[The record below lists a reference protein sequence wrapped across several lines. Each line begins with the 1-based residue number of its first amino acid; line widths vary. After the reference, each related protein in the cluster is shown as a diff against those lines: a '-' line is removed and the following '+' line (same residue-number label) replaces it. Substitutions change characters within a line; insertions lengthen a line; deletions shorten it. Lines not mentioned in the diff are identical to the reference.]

1 MKNNIKFDN
10 SKILYIFS
18 NVNNKYVVELTYDF
32 INQYQLQNT
41 SIKITS
47 KSNNA
52 ISSIDVR
59 KLNIYSLN
67 KKAQKQISNLA
78 DVDNDYFIKKTENK
92 DFNKINVTKFVKN
105 INKRNTSNRKELM
118 CQYAYVYDFFIK
130 SNHNNYSLFLA
141 KKLNYSENYIKNLTK
156 ELFEKKYLLKNT
168 TGVPGGVFSK
178 KTLKYFNS
186 L

>member
-1 MKNNIKFDN
+1 MKNNVKFNN
-10 SKILYIFS
+10 SNIIYTLS
-18 NVNNKYVVELTYDF
+18 NVNGKYSVELTYDF

-41 SIKITS
+41 SIKISS

-52 ISSIDVR
+52 ISSIDIR

-78 DVDNDYFIKKTENK
+78 DIDNDYFIKKTGNK

-105 INKRNTSNRKELM
+105 ISTRNTSSRNELM
-118 CQYAYVYDFFIK
+118 CQYAYVYDFYIK

-156 ELFEKKYLLKNT
+156 ELFEKKYMLKNT

>member
-1 MKNNIKFDN
+1 MKNNIKFHN
-10 SKILYIFS
+10 TKILYTFAS
-18 NVNNKYVVELTYDF
+18 VNGKYIVELAYDF
-32 INQYQLQNT
+32 INEYQLQNT
-41 SIKITS
+41 SIEIS
-47 KSNNA
+47 SSSNNA
-52 ISSIDVR
+52 ISSIDIR

-78 DVDNDYFIKKTENK
+78 DVDSNYFISNTGNK
-92 DFNKINVTKFVKN
+92 NFNKINVNRFVKN
-105 INKRNTSNRKELM
+105 INTRNTSHRNELM
-118 CQYAYVYDFFIK
+118 CQYAYVYDFYIK

>member
-1 MKNNIKFDN
+1 MNNNIKFNN
-10 SKILYIFS
+10 SKILYTFS
-18 NVNNKYVVELTYDF
+18 SVNSKYIVELTYDF
-32 INQYQLQNT
+32 INKYQLQNT
-41 SIKITS
+41 SIKISS

-105 INKRNTSNRKELM
+105 INKRNTSNRNELM

-141 KKLNYSENYIKNLTK
+141 KKLNYSENYIKNLSK

>member
-1 MKNNIKFDN
+1 M
-10 SKILYIFS
+10 
-18 NVNNKYVVELTYDF
+18 
-32 INQYQLQNT
+32 
-41 SIKITS
+41 
-47 KSNNA
+47 
-52 ISSIDVR
+52 
-59 KLNIYSLN
+59 N

-78 DVDNDYFIKKTENK
+78 DVDNNYFIKKTGNK
-92 DFNKINVTKFVKN
+92 DFNKINVSKFIKN
-105 INKRNTSNRKELM
+105 INTRKASNRNEFM
-118 CQYAYVYDFFIK
+118 CEYAYVYDFYIK

-168 TGVPGGVFSK
+168 TGVPGGLFSK

>member
-1 MKNNIKFDN
+1 MKNNIKLNN
-10 SKILYIFS
+10 SNILYTFS
-18 NVNNKYVVELTYDF
+18 NVNGKYIVELTYNF

-41 SIKITS
+41 SIKISS
-47 KSNNA
+47 KSKNA

-67 KKAQKQISNLA
+67 KNAQKQIFNLA
-78 DVDNDYFIKKTENK
+78 DVDNDYFIKKTGNK
-92 DFNKINVTKFVKN
+92 NFNKINISKFVKN
-105 INKRNTSNRKELM
+105 IHTRKTSNRNELM
-118 CQYAYVYDFFIK
+118 CQYAYVYDFYIK

-168 TGVPGGVFSK
+168 TGVPGGLFSK

>member
-1 MKNNIKFDN
+1 MKNNIKFNN
-10 SKILYIFS
+10 SKILYTFS
-18 NVNNKYVVELTYDF
+18 SVNSKYIVELTYDF

-41 SIKITS
+41 SIKISS

-52 ISSIDVR
+52 ISSIDLR

-67 KKAQKQISNLA
+67 KKAEKQISNLA
-78 DVDNDYFIKKTENK
+78 DVDNDYFVKKTGNK
-92 DFNKINVTKFVKN
+92 VFNKINVSNFVKN
-105 INKRNTSNRKELM
+105 INTRNTSNRNELM
-118 CQYAYVYDFFIK
+118 CQYAYVYDFYIK

-156 ELFEKKYLLKNT
+156 ELFVKKYLLKNT

>member
-1 MKNNIKFDN
+1 MKNNVKFNN
-10 SKILYIFS
+10 SNIIYTLS
-18 NVNNKYVVELTYDF
+18 NVNGKYSVELTYDF

-41 SIKITS
+41 SIKISS

-52 ISSIDVR
+52 ISSIDIR

-78 DVDNDYFIKKTENK
+78 DIDNDYFIKKTGNK
-92 DFNKINVTKFVKN
+92 DFNKINVTKFIKN
-105 INKRNTSNRKELM
+105 ISTRNTSSRNELM
-118 CQYAYVYDFFIK
+118 CQYAYVYDFYIK

-156 ELFEKKYLLKNT
+156 ELFEKKYMLKNT

>member
-1 MKNNIKFDN
+1 MKNNIKFNN
-10 SKILYIFS
+10 SKILYTFS
-18 NVNNKYVVELTYDF
+18 SVNGKYIVELTYEF

-41 SIKITS
+41 SIKILS
-47 KSNNA
+47 KSNTA
-52 ISSIDVR
+52 ISSIDIR

-78 DVDNDYFIKKTENK
+78 DVDNNYFTKKTGNK
-92 DFNKINVTKFVKN
+92 DFNKINVSKFIKN
-105 INKRNTSNRKELM
+105 INTRKASNRNEFM
-118 CQYAYVYDFFIK
+118 CEYAYVYDFYIK

-168 TGVPGGVFSK
+168 TGVPGGLFSK
-178 KTLKYFNS
+178 KTIKYFNS

>member
-1 MKNNIKFDN
+1 MNNNIKFNN
-10 SKILYIFS
+10 SNILYTFS
-18 NVNNKYVVELTYDF
+18 RVNGKYNVELTYNF

-41 SIKITS
+41 SIKISS

-78 DVDNDYFIKKTENK
+78 DLDNDYFIQKTGNKK
-92 DFNKINVTKFVKN
+92 FNKINIVKFVKN
-105 INKRNTSNRKELM
+105 IRTRNTSNRNELM
-118 CQYAYVYDFFIK
+118 FQYAYVYDFFIK
-130 SNHNNYSLFLA
+130 SNHNNYALFLA

-168 TGVPGGVFSK
+168 TGVPGGVFSTK
-178 KTLKYFNS
+178 SLNYFNS

>member
-1 MKNNIKFDN
+1 MKNNIKLNN
-10 SKILYIFS
+10 SEILYTFS
-18 NVNNKYVVELTYDF
+18 SVNGKYIVELTYEF

-41 SIKITS
+41 SIKISS

-52 ISSIDVR
+52 ISSIDIR

-78 DVDNDYFIKKTENK
+78 DVDNNYFIKKTGNK
-92 DFNKINVTKFVKN
+92 NFNKINVSKFIKN
-105 INKRNTSNRKELM
+105 IYSRTTSNRNEFM
-118 CQYAYVYDFFIK
+118 CEYAYVYDFYIN

>member
-1 MKNNIKFDN
+1 MKNNIKFNN
-10 SKILYIFS
+10 SEILYTFS
-18 NVNNKYVVELTYDF
+18 SVNGKYIVDLTYEF

-41 SIKITS
+41 SINISS
-47 KSNNA
+47 KTNNA
-52 ISSIDVR
+52 ISSIDIR
-59 KLNIYSLN
+59 KLNLYSLD
-67 KKAQKQISNLA
+67 KTAQKQISNLA
-78 DVDNDYFIKKTENK
+78 DVDNNYFIKKTGNK
-92 DFNKINVTKFVKN
+92 DFNKINVSKFIKN
-105 INKRNTSNRKELM
+105 INTRKASNRNEFM
-118 CQYAYVYDFFIK
+118 CEYAYVYDFYIK

>member
-1 MKNNIKFDN
+1 MNNNIKFKN
-10 SKILYIFS
+10 SKIIYIFS
-18 NVNNKYVVELTYDF
+18 SVNSKYIVELTYDF

-41 SIKITS
+41 SIKISS

-78 DVDNDYFIKKTENK
+78 SVDNDYFFKNTENK
-92 DFNKINVTKFVKN
+92 DFNKINVTNFVKN
-105 INKRNTSNRKELM
+105 INKRNTSNRNELM
-118 CQYAYVYDFFIK
+118 CQYAYVYDFYIK

>member
-1 MKNNIKFDN
+1 MKNNIKFN
-10 SKILYIFS
+10 NQEILYTFFS
-18 NVNNKYVVELTYDF
+18 VNGKYIAELTYEF
-32 INQYQLQNT
+32 INPYQLQNT
-41 SIKITS
+41 SIKISS

-52 ISSIDVR
+52 ISSIDIR

-78 DVDNDYFIKKTENK
+78 DVDNNYFIKKTGNK
-92 DFNKINVTKFVKN
+92 DFNKIDVSKFIKN
-105 INKRNTSNRKELM
+105 INTRKASNRNEFM
-118 CQYAYVYDFFIK
+118 CEYAYVYDFYIK

-168 TGVPGGVFSK
+168 TGVPGGLFSK
-178 KTLKYFNS
+178 KTIKYFNS

>member
-1 MKNNIKFDN
+1 MKNNVKFNN
-10 SKILYIFS
+10 SNILFTLS
-18 NVNNKYVVELTYDF
+18 NVNGKYSVELTYDF

-41 SIKITS
+41 SIKISS

-52 ISSIDVR
+52 ISSIDIR

-78 DVDNDYFIKKTENK
+78 DIDNNYFIKNTGNK

-105 INKRNTSNRKELM
+105 INTRNTSSRNELM
-118 CQYAYVYDFFIK
+118 CQYAYVYDFYIK

-141 KKLNYSENYIKNLTK
+141 KKINYSENYIKNLTK

>member
-1 MKNNIKFDN
+1 MRDNIKFN
-10 SKILYIFS
+10 HQEILYTFS
-18 NVNNKYVVELTYDF
+18 SVNGKYIAELTYEF

-41 SIKITS
+41 SIKISS

-52 ISSIDVR
+52 ISSIDIR

-78 DVDNDYFIKKTENK
+78 DVDNNYFIKKTGNK
-92 DFNKINVTKFVKN
+92 DFNKINVSKFIKN
-105 INKRNTSNRKELM
+105 INTRKASNRNEFM
-118 CQYAYVYDFFIK
+118 CEYAYVYDFYIK

>member
-1 MKNNIKFDN
+1 MKNNIKFNDSN
-10 SKILYIFS
+10 ILYILS
-18 NVNNKYVVELTYDF
+18 NVNGKYSVELTYDF

-41 SIKITS
+41 SIKISS

-52 ISSIDVR
+52 ISSIDIR

-78 DVDNDYFIKKTENK
+78 DVDNDYFIKKTGNK
-92 DFNKINVTKFVKN
+92 EFNKFNVTKFVKN
-105 INKRNTSNRKELM
+105 INTRNISSRNELM
-118 CQYAYVYDFFIK
+118 CQYAYVYDFYIK

>member
-1 MKNNIKFDN
+1 MKNNLTFNN
-10 SKILYIFS
+10 SEIFYTFSSVNGKYI
-18 NVNNKYVVELTYDF
+18 VELTYEF

-41 SIKITS
+41 SIKISS

-52 ISSIDVR
+52 ISSIDIR

-67 KKAQKQISNLA
+67 KKAQKQISNYA
-78 DVDNDYFIKKTENK
+78 DVDKDYFINKTGNK
-92 DFNKINVTKFVKN
+92 NFNKINVSKFIKN
-105 INKRNTSNRKELM
+105 INTRNTSNRNEFM
-118 CQYAYVYDFFIK
+118 CEYAYVYDFYIK

-168 TGVPGGVFSK
+168 SGVPGGVFSK
-178 KTLKYFNS
+178 KTIKYFNS

>member
-1 MKNNIKFDN
+1 MNNNIKFNN
-10 SKILYIFS
+10 SKIIYTFSSVNSKYI
-18 NVNNKYVVELTYDF
+18 VELTYDF

-41 SIKITS
+41 SIKISS
-47 KSNNA
+47 KSNSA

-105 INKRNTSNRKELM
+105 INKRNTSNREELM

-141 KKLNYSENYIKNLTK
+141 KKLNYSENYVKNLTK

>member
-1 MKNNIKFDN
+1 MKNNIKFNN
-10 SKILYIFS
+10 SNILYTFS
-18 NVNNKYVVELTYDF
+18 SVNGKYSVELTYDF

-41 SIKITS
+41 SIKISS
-47 KSNNA
+47 KSNSA
-52 ISSIDVR
+52 ISSIDIR

-78 DVDNDYFIKKTENK
+78 DVDNNYFIKKTGNK
-92 DFNKINVTKFVKN
+92 NFSKINVSKFVKN
-105 INKRNTSNRKELM
+105 IKTRSTTNRNEFM
-118 CQYAYVYDFFIK
+118 CQYAYVYDFYIK

-168 TGVPGGVFSK
+168 KGVPGGVFSK

>member
-1 MKNNIKFDN
+1 MRDNIKFN
-10 SKILYIFS
+10 HQEILYTFS
-18 NVNNKYVVELTYDF
+18 SVNGKYIAELTYES

-41 SIKITS
+41 SIKISS

-52 ISSIDVR
+52 ISSIDIR

-78 DVDNDYFIKKTENK
+78 DVDNNYFIKKTGNK
-92 DFNKINVTKFVKN
+92 DFNKINVSKFIKN
-105 INKRNTSNRKELM
+105 INTRKASNRNEFM
-118 CQYAYVYDFFIK
+118 CEYAYVYDFYIK

>member
-1 MKNNIKFDN
+1 MKNNIKFNN
-10 SKILYIFS
+10 SNILYTLS
-18 NVNNKYVVELTYDF
+18 NVNGKYSVELTYDF

-52 ISSIDVR
+52 ISSIDIR

-67 KKAQKQISNLA
+67 KKAQKQISNLG
-78 DVDNDYFIKKTENK
+78 DVDNDYFIKKTGNK

-105 INKRNTSNRKELM
+105 ISTRNTSSRNELM
-118 CQYAYVYDFFIK
+118 FQYAYVYDFYIK

-178 KTLKYFNS
+178 KTLNYFNS

>member
-1 MKNNIKFDN
+1 MKNNIKFND
-10 SKILYIFS
+10 SKILYTFS
-18 NVNNKYVVELTYDF
+18 SVNSKYIVELTYDF

-67 KKAQKQISNLA
+67 KKAQKQISNFA

-105 INKRNTSNRKELM
+105 INKRNISNRNELM

-168 TGVPGGVFSK
+168 TGVPGGVFSR

>member
-1 MKNNIKFDN
+1 MKNNIKFNN
-10 SKILYIFS
+10 SNILYIFS
-18 NVNNKYVVELTYDF
+18 SVNGKYIVELTYNF

-41 SIKITS
+41 SIKISS

-59 KLNIYSLN
+59 KLNIYSLS

-78 DVDNDYFIKKTENK
+78 DVDNNYFIEKTGNK
-92 DFNKINVTKFVKN
+92 NFNRININKFVKN
-105 INKRNTSNRKELM
+105 INSRNTSNRDELM
-118 CQYAYVYDFFIK
+118 YQYAYVYDFYIK

-156 ELFEKKYLLKNT
+156 ELFVKKYLLKNT

-178 KTLKYFNS
+178 KTVKYFNS

>member
-1 MKNNIKFDN
+1 MKNNLKFNN
-10 SKILYIFS
+10 SEIFYTFSSVNGKYI
-18 NVNNKYVVELTYDF
+18 VELTYEF

-41 SIKITS
+41 SIKISS

-52 ISSIDVR
+52 ISSIDIR

-67 KKAQKQISNLA
+67 KKAQKQISNYA
-78 DVDNDYFIKKTENK
+78 DVDKDYFINKTGNK
-92 DFNKINVTKFVKN
+92 NFNKINVSKFIKN
-105 INKRNTSNRKELM
+105 INTRNTSNRNEFM
-118 CQYAYVYDFFIK
+118 CEYAYVYDFYIK

-168 TGVPGGVFSK
+168 SGVPGGVFSK
-178 KTLKYFNS
+178 KTIKYFNS

>member
-1 MKNNIKFDN
+1 MKNNIKFNN
-10 SKILYIFS
+10 SVILYTFS
-18 NVNNKYVVELTYDF
+18 NVNGKYIVELTYEF

-41 SIKITS
+41 SIKISS
-47 KSNNA
+47 KSNNP
-52 ISSIDVR
+52 ISSIDIR

-78 DVDNDYFIKKTENK
+78 DVDNNYFIKKTGNK
-92 DFNKINVTKFVKN
+92 DFNKINVSKFIKN
-105 INKRNTSNRKELM
+105 INKRKTLNRNQFM
-118 CQYAYVYDFFIK
+118 CEYAYVYDFYIK

-178 KTLKYFNS
+178 KTIKYFNT